1 MASESSYISQ
11 ESLNCEDSLD
21 SERGVLISL
30 LYNCEVFVVTV
41 ITSSWLSICSSVDQ
55 SEKYITMLRIDV
67 SQFKV

>member
-1 MASESSYISQ
+1 MASESSCISR

-41 ITSSWLSICSSVDQ
+41 ITSSWLSICSSVYHC
-55 SEKYITMLRIDV
+55 EKLLRIDV